1 MAKQIKVKVIK
12 LAGETGLLKPGRIL
26 LVDKKKAERWIKSG
40 WVEEVKPAAKPKK
53 HKNSQQSGN
62 TKVSK

>member
-12 LAGETGLLKPGRIL
+12 LAGETGLIKPGRIL
-26 LVDKKKAERWIKSG
+26 LVDKKKAAIWIKAG
-40 WVEEVKPAAKPKK
+40 WVNEIKPAAKPK
-53 HKNSQQSGN
+53 HKNNQKSGY